1 MQRIM
6 EAMAKFRN
14 AVLAMSL
21 LCLAAGGCKQST
33 ETLKSGTETYSLKG
47 VIVAVDNSKGEI
59 TLQHDAVPGF
69 MPAMTMPYKLMY
81 GNITSELHP
90 GDVIR
95 ARLQV
100 QKTADGDYRNAQL
113 DEVAVLA
120 EARPNFKPQSNYHV
134 PAPGDAVPDFRVTN
148 QDGKVLP
155 LSSFRGKAL
164 LITFIYT
171 RCPLGDFCPKMSKNL
186 AAIEA
191 ELCRN
196 PQLCAGTELLSL
208 SFDPVFDTPSV
219 LRAYGRT
226 YVGDVGFKHWQFA
239 APAPAALSAVE
250 HFFNLGV
257 TGSDASITHSLST
270 TLIGPDGKVVAW
282 YPGNEWSV
290 DEVAA
295 KMASVVAT
303 GAGQPVSKQAA
314 AVL

>member
-1 MQRIM
+1 M
-6 EAMAKFRN
+6 FRN
-14 AVLAMSL
+14 AVLSASLLL
-21 LCLAAGGCKQST
+21 LCLAVPGCKRST
-33 ETLKSGTETYSLKG
+33 ETLKAGTETYSLKG
-47 VIVAVDNSKGEI
+47 VIVAVDAAKGEI

-69 MPAMTMPYKLMY
+69 MPAMTMPYKLLY
-81 GNITSELHP
+81 SNTTSDLHN

-113 DEVAVLA
+113 DEIAVLA
-120 EARPNFKPQSNYHV
+120 EARPDFRPQSNYHV
-134 PAPGDAVPDFRVTN
+134 PTPGDAVPDFHVTN
-148 QDGKVLP
+148 QDGRAIA

-191 ELCRN
+191 KLCQT

-208 SFDPVFDTPSV
+208 SFDPVFDTPAV
-219 LRAYGRT
+219 LRAYGST
-226 YVGDVGFKHWQFA
+226 YVGNAGFKHWQFA

-250 HFFNLGV
+250 HFFNLGA

-295 KMASVVAT
+295 KMASVVAAT
-303 GAGQPVSKQAA
+303 SGH
-314 AVL
+314 

>member
-1 MQRIM
+1 
-6 EAMAKFRN
+6 MALFRN
-14 AVLAMSL
+14 RVVSALL
-21 LCLAAGGCKQST
+21 LCLTMAGCKQST
-33 ETLKSGTETYSLKG
+33 EKFKSGTETYSLKG
-47 VIVAVDNSKGEI
+47 VIVAVDGTNGEI

-69 MPAMTMPYKLMY
+69 MPAMTMPYKLLY
-81 GNITSELHP
+81 GNSTSDLHQ

-113 DEVAVLA
+113 DEIAVLA
-120 EARPNFKPQSNYHV
+120 QARPDFKPQSNYHV
-134 PAPGDAVPDFRVTN
+134 PAPGDTVPDFHVTN
-148 QDGKVLP
+148 QDGKVLA

-186 AAIEA
+186 AAVEA
-191 ELCRN
+191 KLCQS

-219 LRAYGRT
+219 LKAYGSS
-226 YVGDVGFKHWQFA
+226 YVGGAGFKHWQFA
-239 APAPAALSAVE
+239 APAPATLSAVE
-250 HFFNLGV
+250 HFFNLGA

-295 KMASVVAT
+295 KAASVVT
-303 GAGQPVSKQAA
+303 GNSGHQAPIGSP